1 MKKKTW
7 VMLPKSLI
15 AVLIFAAVVTAIYI
29 YDKNLLPV
37 GNVSLKPGKYV
48 WDQDSKASI
57 TISEDGR
64 MTFEN
69 MDLDHMLVGF
79 RKFRLNETF
88 IGEEKKFILTRGL
101 SGVYSLSYYLSEED
115 RMEVDYYP
123 REDKLLLFKP
133 QSEEWIHFYAGKV
146 ILVQKNP
153 MCYNWE
159 KGVLY
164 ENRYYEANGNGTV
177 QKRRKTM

>member
-48 WDQDSKASI
+48 WDQDSEASI
-57 TISEDGR
+57 TISEDGM

-79 RKFRLNETF
+79 RKFQLNETF

-101 SGVYSLSYYLSEED
+101 TGV
-115 RMEVDYYP
+115 
-123 REDKLLLFKP
+123 
-133 QSEEWIHFYAGKV
+133 
-146 ILVQKNP
+146 
-153 MCYNWE
+153 
-159 KGVLY
+159 
-164 ENRYYEANGNGTV
+164 
-177 QKRRKTM
+177 

>member
-48 WDQDSKASI
+48 WNQDPKASI
-57 TISEDGR
+57 TISEDSM

-79 RKFRLNETF
+79 RKFQLNETF

-101 SGVYSLSYYLSEED
+101 TGVYSLSYYLSEED

-133 QSEEWIHFYAGKV
+133 RSEDGYTFM
-146 ILVQKNP
+146 L
-153 MCYNWE
+153 E
-159 KGVLY
+159 K
-164 ENRYYEANGNGTV
+164 
-177 QKRRKTM
+177 

>member
-7 VMLPKSLI
+7 IMLPKSLI

-123 REDKLLLFKP
+123 REDKLLL
-133 QSEEWIHFYAGKV
+133 
-146 ILVQKNP
+146 LNR
-153 MCYNWE
+153 
-159 KGVLY
+159 GVKMDTLLCWKSDSCSKKSD
-164 ENRYYEANGNGTV
+164 V
-177 QKRRKTM
+177 L

>member
-7 VMLPKSLI
+7 VMLSKSLI

-48 WDQDSKASI
+48 WNQDPKASI
-57 TISEDGR
+57 TISEDGM

-79 RKFRLNETF
+79 RKFQLNETF

-101 SGVYSLSYYLSEED
+101 TGV
-115 RMEVDYYP
+115 
-123 REDKLLLFKP
+123 
-133 QSEEWIHFYAGKV
+133 
-146 ILVQKNP
+146 
-153 MCYNWE
+153 
-159 KGVLY
+159 
-164 ENRYYEANGNGTV
+164 
-177 QKRRKTM
+177 

>member
-1 MKKKTW
+1 MKRKTW

-15 AVLIFAAVVTAIYI
+15 AVLIFAALVTAIYI

-57 TISEDGR
+57 TISEDGM

-101 SGVYSLSYYLSEED
+101 TGVYSLSYYLS
-115 RMEVDYYP
+115 
-123 REDKLLLFKP
+123 
-133 QSEEWIHFYAGKV
+133 
-146 ILVQKNP
+146 
-153 MCYNWE
+153 
-159 KGVLY
+159 
-164 ENRYYEANGNGTV
+164 
-177 QKRRKTM
+177 

>member
-57 TISEDGR
+57 TISEDGM

-79 RKFRLNETF
+79 RIVWKWIIIHGKINCFFLNRGVKMGTLLCWKSDSCS
-88 IGEEKKFILTRGL
+88 KK
-101 SGVYSLSYYLSEED
+101 SD
-115 RMEVDYYP
+115 
-123 REDKLLLFKP
+123 
-133 QSEEWIHFYAGKV
+133 
-146 ILVQKNP
+146 
-153 MCYNWE
+153 
-159 KGVLY
+159 VL
-164 ENRYYEANGNGTV
+164 
-177 QKRRKTM
+177 

>member
-64 MTFEN
+64 MTF
-69 MDLDHMLVGF
+69 
-79 RKFRLNETF
+79 
-88 IGEEKKFILTRGL
+88 
-101 SGVYSLSYYLSEED
+101 YLSEED

-133 QSEEWIHFYAGKV
+133 RSEDGYTFM
-146 ILVQKNP
+146 L
-153 MCYNWE
+153 E
-159 KGVLY
+159 K
-164 ENRYYEANGNGTV
+164 
-177 QKRRKTM
+177 

>member
-48 WDQDSKASI
+48 WD
-57 TISEDGR
+57 
-64 MTFEN
+64 
-69 MDLDHMLVGF
+69 HMLVGF

-101 SGVYSLSYYLSEED
+101 SGVYSLSYYLSEGD

-133 QSEEWIHFYAGKV
+133 RSKDGYTFM
-146 ILVQKNP
+146 L
-153 MCYNWE
+153 E
-159 KGVLY
+159 K
-164 ENRYYEANGNGTV
+164 
-177 QKRRKTM
+177 